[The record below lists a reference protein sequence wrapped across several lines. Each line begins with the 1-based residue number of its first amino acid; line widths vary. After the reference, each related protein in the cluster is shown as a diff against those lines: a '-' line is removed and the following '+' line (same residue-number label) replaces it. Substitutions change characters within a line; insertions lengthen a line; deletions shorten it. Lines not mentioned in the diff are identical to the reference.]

1 MSSATII
8 TSSWFKRDMFVSA
21 SDAGSRLRCG
31 SEVSCGVF
39 AVFGRVSV
47 SGACFSAF
55 SVGVSHPRTNQSLIA
70 GSILASA
77 ASPTRIDTGCWAAFG
92 WVITV
97 FACVVVVL
105 HRRWSDVQRQIHG
118 GVWIL
123 AHKVGI
129 SGSSCW
135 TLFVRRSWL
144 GLAVVSLAVTNY
156 VASSSSTL
164 RR

>member
-1 MSSATII
+1 
-8 TSSWFKRDMFVSA
+8 MFVSA

-135 TLFVRRSWL
+135 TIFVRRSWL

-156 VASSSSTL
+156 MPLSSSTL
-164 RR
+164 RQ